1 MTETALILRQKLDLA
16 QENRVLRSRVEEQD
30 ALIAELTQK
39 LSERTEACYSARRQ
53 RNKYIERLREQ
64 SVKNFL
70 AKIGTTCAA
79 VFVMWL
85 TLYAINTIAAVV
97 MRWAAFR

>member
-1 MTETALILRQKLDLA
+1 MTETALILQQKLDLT
-16 QENRVLRSRVEEQD
+16 QENRVLRSKVEEQESI
-30 ALIAELTQK
+30 IAELTQK
-39 LSERTEACYSARRQ
+39 LAERTEACYSARRQ

-79 VFVMWL
+79 IFVMWM
-85 TLYAINTIAAVV
+85 TLYSINTLAAIV
-97 MRWAAFR
+97 MRWAAFN

>member
-39 LSERTEACYSARRQ
+39 LAERTEACYSARRQ
-53 RNKYIERLREQ
+53 RNKYIRRLREQ
-64 SVKNFL
+64 SVKKWL
-70 AKIGTTCAA
+70 EKVSITCAA
-79 VFVMWL
+79 VFTMWL
-85 TLYAINTIAAVV
+85 TLYALNSIAALV
-97 MRWAAFR
+97 MRWAAFN